1 MFVAP
6 TPADG
11 SVITGNVG
19 APLSFGVAA
28 TDPDTG
34 DTVTL
39 GMLGQ
44 PAGSSFSPTAGNP
57 ASGTFSWTPTAP
69 GDYLITLTATDQT
82 GLGAVPR
89 GIILR
94 IGTAPPPPTGITVEG
109 KGQFNTGTG
118 RVYFELSNDTVSLDR
133 VRGGRFTFA
142 GDVDTI
148 TGAGNAAT
156 LTGTGS
162 YNGVSGHTFA
172 ITVGDN
178 GAPGA
183 NRDSIDVVIR
193 NAAGAVVFSSG
204 RELLKSGNIVVTVQS
219 PS

>member
-1 MFVAP
+1 M
-6 TPADG
+6 
-11 SVITGNVG
+11 
-19 APLSFGVAA
+19 
-28 TDPDTG
+28 
-34 DTVTL
+34 
-39 GMLGQ
+39 
-44 PAGSSFSPTAGNP
+44 
-57 ASGTFSWTPTAP
+57 AP
-69 GDYLITLTATDQT
+69 GDYLITLTATDQL

-94 IGTAPPPPTGITVEG
+94 IGTGEGGRARGGPGDRGVRRGDPTGG
-109 KGQFNTGTG
+109 GAGG
-118 RVYFELSNDTVSLDR
+118 RGS
-133 VRGGRFTFA
+133 VRGSRSWVCSPHAADRNHRRRQGPVQHRGGPCLLRGLERRGVPRPGPGIKFTFT

-148 TGAGNAAT
+148 TGAGSSAT